1 MADDSAGEAMRSR
14 RGVVVGVCASVVVVV
29 LIAVALASPGS
40 PTRQERAGQAL
51 DRLIATGV
59 PGAVVFAR
67 DGTGSILLARG
78 VTDTAS
84 RAPMGTAARFRVA
97 SITKSF
103 VAAVVLQLVGEG
115 RLSLDERVDA
125 VVPGLLPGAGAAIT
139 VRELLGH
146 TSGLYD
152 FADDWRWF
160 WPYFHGDPGHRW
172 APRQLL
178 AFGLGHPL
186 LFRPG
191 SRWSYSSTN
200 YVVLG
205 LLVQA
210 VTGQS
215 LGTVLKDRLFVPLG
229 LHDTTFA
236 GAVGSSRTLAHGYTL
251 FHSRVVDVTSFS
263 PSAWWAAG
271 AIVSSAAD
279 IAHFYRALLR
289 GLVVPER
296 LMAAMESV
304 VPNGEPGGGDGL
316 GIDRTRLIAT
326 LGPSLKIRCGSGWGH
341 SGKIDGYLSAA
352 LANHDASKQYVI
364 LTNEDP
370 SAFPPGATAAMAAL
384 ANAAFC

>member
-1 MADDSAGEAMRSR
+1 
-14 RGVVVGVCASVVVVV
+14 V
-29 LIAVALASPGS
+29 
-40 PTRQERAGQAL
+40 
-51 DRLIATGV
+51 
-59 PGAVVFAR
+59 R
-67 DGTGSILLARG
+67 DGTGSVLLARG

-115 RLSLDERVDA
+115 RLSLDERVDV
-125 VVPGLLPGAGAAIT
+125 VVPGLLPAADAAIT
-139 VRELLGH
+139 VRDLLQH
-146 TSGLYD
+146 RSGLYD
-152 FADDWRWF
+152 FAGDWRWF

-172 APRQLL
+172 TPRQLL
-178 AFGLGHPL
+178 AFGLSHPL

-191 SRWSYSSTN
+191 SRWSYSNTN

-215 LGTVLKDRLFVPLG
+215 LGAVLNDRLFVPLG

-236 GAVGSSRTLAHGYTL
+236 AASRSSRTLAHGYTL
-251 FHSRVVDVTSFS
+251 FHSKVVDVTSFS

-279 IAHFYRALLR
+279 IAHFYRVLLR
-289 GLVVPER
+289 GLIVPGR
-296 LMAAMESV
+296 LMATMESV

-326 LGPSLKIRCGSGWGH
+326 LGPSFKIRCGSGWGH

-352 LANHDASKQYVI
+352 LANRDASRQYVI
-364 LTNEDP
+364 LINEDP
-370 SAFPPGATAAMAAL
+370 GAFPPGATAALTAL
-384 ANAAFC
+384 ANTAFC

>member
-1 MADDSAGEAMRSR
+1 
-14 RGVVVGVCASVVVVV
+14 VVGVCALAVVVVSV
-29 LIAVALASPGS
+29 AVALALIASSGSPG
-40 PTRQERAGQAL
+40 RRERVGRAL
-51 DRLIATGV
+51 DQLIATGV
-59 PGAVVFAR
+59 PGAVVFVS
-67 DGTGSILLARG
+67 DGSESILLARG
-78 VTDTAS
+78 VTDTAT
-84 RAPMGTAARFRVA
+84 RAPMGTTARFRVA

-125 VVPGLLPGAGAAIT
+125 VVPGLLPGADAAIT
-139 VRELLGH
+139 VRELLRH

-152 FADDWRWF
+152 FAGDWRWF

-178 AFGLGHPL
+178 AFGLSHRL

-191 SRWSYSSTN
+191 SRWSYSNTN

-215 LGTVLKDRLFVPLG
+215 IGTVLTDRLFVPLG

-236 GAVGSSRTLAHGYTL
+236 AASESGRALAHGYTL
-251 FHSRVVDVTSFS
+251 FRSKVVDVTSLS

-271 AIVSSAAD
+271 AIVSTAAD
-279 IAHFYRALLR
+279 VAHFYRALLR
-289 GLVVPER
+289 GLVVPRR
-296 LMAAMESV
+296 LMATMESV

-326 LGPSLKIRCGSGWGH
+326 LGPSFKIRCGSGWGH

-352 LANHDASKQYVI
+352 LANRDASKQYVI
-364 LTNEDP
+364 LINEDP
-370 SAFPPGATAAMAAL
+370 GAFPPAATAAITAL
-384 ANAAFC
+384 ANTAFC